1 MFGRRIK
8 RDVPEINATST
19 ADMAFM
25 LLVFFLLATSMGSR
39 KSIRQELAPPVD
51 STRVAPL
58 QVKTRDLL
66 IIRLDKDGQTYIGDE
81 AVAASDIKTRVKRF
95 IENPTNN
102 PDMPERH
109 ERELPLIGRTQ
120 VTDTHVIALQYDS
133 RTNYKAYFSIQNQL
147 REAYRELREAGT
159 QTYFHCSFDEA
170 SVEQQEVI
178 RACYPQRI
186 SETMLQPQKGEN
198 K

>member
-1 MFGRRIK
+1 
-8 RDVPEINATST
+8 
-19 ADMAFM
+19 
-25 LLVFFLLATSMGSR
+25 
-39 KSIRQELAPPVD
+39 
-51 STRVAPL
+51 
-58 QVKTRDLL
+58 
-66 IIRLDKDGQTYIGDE
+66 
-81 AVAASDIKTRVKRF
+81 
-95 IENPTNN
+95 
-102 PDMPERH
+102 MPERH

-147 REAYRELREAGT
+147 REAYRELRDAGT
-159 QTYFHCSFDEA
+159 QTYFHCSFDDA

-198 K
+198 E

>member
-81 AVAASDIKTRVKRF
+81 AGRSLRHKNTRKTF
-95 IENPTNN
+95 
-102 PDMPERH
+102 
-109 ERELPLIGRTQ
+109 
-120 VTDTHVIALQYDS
+120 Y
-133 RTNYKAYFSIQNQL
+133 
-147 REAYRELREAGT
+147 
-159 QTYFHCSFDEA
+159 
-170 SVEQQEVI
+170 
-178 RACYPQRI
+178 
-186 SETMLQPQKGEN
+186 
-198 K
+198 